1 MTGMVYIIGCAVLT
15 IMRGTTNVPDWVY
28 VAQFVVLTANCLFE
42 IFWKGEK

>member
-1 MTGMVYIIGCAVLT
+1 MTGMVFIIGWAVLT

-28 VAQFVVLTANCLFE
+28 VAQLVVLTVNYLFE